1 MATRKPVVKATPVK
15 EELYAFVDFFN
26 EELISPLTL
35 EQLENKFCEFNEFE
49 LAIVEVVK
57 LSTGEKYTVTLK
69 KDFILTLNKQDV

>member
-15 EELYAFVDFFN
+15 EELYAFVDFCN

-57 LSTGEKYTVTLK
+57 LSTGEKYTVKLK

>member
-1 MATRKPVVKATPVK
+1 MATRKPAVKATPVK
-15 EELYAFVDFFN
+15 EEFYAFVDFVN

-49 LAIVEVVK
+49 LTIVEVIK

-69 KDFILTLNKQDV
+69 KDFVLTLNQ

>member
-15 EELYAFVDFFN
+15 EELYAFVDFAN

-35 EQLENKFCEFNEFE
+35 EQLKNKLYEFDEFE
-49 LAIVEVVK
+49 FAIVEVIK